1 MNNDIFKNNR
11 FNKISRNGIIEND
24 KFGIIKKFGFMSS
37 FMSTSLQSKTKSF
50 FESKKNIN
58 TNDLSNKKN
67 ATNKSFIN
75 RINKST
81 SKPIILKTKSIKKI
95 NPIIKEDFPIRKCQ
109 NIFSYTQKMNFKAN
123 KKKNKN
129 EYISKD
135 FFNSY
140 YLKNSPKKKY
150 SNDIPDIND
159 ENKNKTRIKSIIFNK
174 SVIIKNKNR
183 KKIAS
188 YEKIQNKNYKLKYK
202 FLFGKEKANNNINVN
217 DNKNIKNNN
226 FDSNNSNTM
235 SLISDQNSASTKKEK
250 FKIFR
255 DDQTFKNSNENNMFD
270 FDLQD
275 KNKNNKDIENYYS
288 INDKLSSE
296 IFSDKYYKKNLNII
310 EPCKNFK
317 LVEDGY
323 PIDENVCQLDEDISE
338 KRSDEN
344 NLDKNSNLINNMNIN
359 NFELFNNKEN
369 GLYDKPNIRNNY
381 YLTKLTNLLK
391 NNDSCNISPRNDL
404 NEISKINNDKQL
416 NEKKYKFISDIQ
428 KYTEKLPLLNIK
440 NFLNLK
446 DYGLFTLMSFIYNY
460 SSNLIRANSA
470 IFSKIKN
477 SLGNIFSD
485 TINNFSNSY
494 SSFLK
499 VINYYFENRKLKI
512 NKKYLYAFNLVIICK
527 IITKQ
532 TNKSYDISYNYIS
545 NDKEY
550 DNLWKIDILKKSN
563 IKIWLH
569 TELYKINKCWK
580 TFTYSS
586 QISSFCYGDEI
597 KLEINIF
604 NQKQQLNP
612 YSIKWLPP
620 EITDIE
626 NDNFEANKFI
636 SSSSFDPL
644 RCNEIEIQTLVWK
657 EIPIKD
663 NKNDLLNEFFK
674 IFEKY
679 FIIKKIDTYT
689 SKHVF
694 YKIKAVANKKG
705 IFLKNKY
712 LFFDLN
718 IIDYDEPLKNEVQSI
733 YLMNSNY
740 YNKKM
745 DIRLGTIVFFYITDF
760 QS

>member
-11 FNKISRNGIIEND
+11 FNKISRNGIMEND

-50 FESKKNIN
+50 VESKKNIN
-58 TNDLSNKKN
+58 TNELSNKKN
-67 ATNKSFIN
+67 TTNKSFIN
-75 RINKST
+75 RINKSS

-95 NPIIKEDFPIRKCQ
+95 NPIMKEDFPIRKCQ
-109 NIFSYTQKMNFKAN
+109 NIFSYTQKMNFKAS
-123 KKKNKN
+123 KKKNKTEN
-129 EYISKD
+129 ISND

-140 YLKNSPKKKY
+140 YIKNSPKKKN
-150 SNDIPDIND
+150 SNDILDIND
-159 ENKNKTRIKSIIFNK
+159 ENKNRTRIKSIIFNK

-188 YEKIQNKNYKLKYK
+188 YEKILNENYKLKYK

-217 DNKNIKNNN
+217 DIKNIKSNNY
-226 FDSNNSNTM
+226 DSNNSNTM
-235 SLISDQNSASTKKEK
+235 TLVSDQNSASTKKEK

-255 DDQTFKNSNENNMFD
+255 DEQTFKNSNENNMLD
-270 FDLQD
+270 FDSQD
-275 KNKNNKDIENYYS
+275 KNKNNKEIENYYI

-296 IFSDKYYKKNLNII
+296 IFSDKYYKNNLNVI
-310 EPCKNFK
+310 EPCKNFN

-323 PIDENVCQLDEDISE
+323 PIDENICRLDEDISE

-359 NFELFNNKEN
+359 NFVLFNNKDNEV
-369 GLYDKPNIRNNY
+369 YDKPNIRNNY
-381 YLTKLTNLLK
+381 LLTKLTNLLK

-428 KYTEKLPLLNIK
+428 KYTEKLPILNIK

-446 DYGLFTLMSFIYNY
+446 DYGLFTLMGFIYNY

-470 IFSKIKN
+470 FLSKIKN
-477 SLGNIFSD
+477 SFCNIFSD
-485 TINNFSNSY
+485 TIKNFSNTY

-527 IITKQ
+527 VITKQ

-569 TELYKINKCWK
+569 TELYKINNRWK

-597 KLEINIF
+597 KFEINIF

-636 SSSSFDPL
+636 SSSAFDPL

-657 EIPIKD
+657 EIPITD

-674 IFEKY
+674 IFERN

-694 YKIKAVANKKG
+694 YKIKTVANKKG

-745 DIRLGTIVFFYITDF
+745 DIRLGTVVFFYITDF